1 MVDND
6 VLILQNCIGS
16 LKVEPVACSETRLTS
31 SHNENQFIDIKV
43 EVGSNAEEEEEEEEE
58 DPLLIP
64 FKPVKSE
71 YEVSVIC

>member
-16 LKVEPVACSETRLTS
+16 LKVEPGACRETCLTS
-31 SHNENQFIDIKV
+31 SHNENQVIDIKV
-43 EVGSNAEEEEEEEEE
+43 EVGSNAEEEEEE